1 MQKLL
6 IEKENCTNIYIKSLF
21 EHEHICTNDS
31 DFYEPYFRL
40 FFSPTYINSKR
51 STSLIIIKD
60 LFCINCI
67 FNKEVCLPMCPL
79 ECNRTEYKAI
89 MSFNELN
96 GDFYLET
103 LKERKSL
110 LADFSNP
117 TEITQEIAKE
127 SFVTVNIFYDSLSY
141 SVSTESPQM
150 DVISLLANI
159 GGNLSLFLGVS
170 VFSFFEIVEV
180 LIEIYFIKTNSK
192 N

>member
-1 MQKLL
+1 
-6 IEKENCTNIYIKSLF
+6 
-21 EHEHICTNDS
+21 
-31 DFYEPYFRL
+31 
-40 FFSPTYINSKR
+40 
-51 STSLIIIKD
+51 
-60 LFCINCI
+60 
-67 FNKEVCLPMCPL
+67 MCPL

-170 VFSFFEIVEV
+170 VFSLFEIVEV